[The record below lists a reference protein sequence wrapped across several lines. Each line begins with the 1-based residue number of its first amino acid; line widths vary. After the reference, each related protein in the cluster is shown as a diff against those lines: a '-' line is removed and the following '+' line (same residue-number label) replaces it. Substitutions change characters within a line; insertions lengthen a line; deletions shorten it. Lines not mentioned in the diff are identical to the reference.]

1 MRRTTLWLSILT
13 SATLTTVACG
23 DDDGAGSGGVDA
35 TSSSSSAGG
44 SGGDGGSGVTSSS
57 SSAGGNGTGGDG
69 AGGDGT
75 GGSGGGHTTPP
86 AGEDWTRDI
95 LSTALEL
102 DLASLTGRATIVLA
116 ASDSTAAS
124 FEIGDLEIASVAD
137 GSGALDH
144 EVSSGRLDVGVPS
157 TGSDATIIIDYT
169 FKPHDN
175 SDGWMP
181 GSGVSLL
188 WPYFCGNLFPCKSNP
203 ADGSRFTMR
212 VTGVPEGMTAVYPE
226 SIPTAAPSY
235 MPAIAVAE
243 FTRLELGTT
252 SGGTRVSVWHLPG
265 QEADAAAGTEH
276 LVEVFDFFETT
287 YGPYPFGD
295 SVGTVSANWGGGD
308 YGGMEH
314 HPFWHLSSGS
324 LYSEEINAHEAA
336 HGWFGNGV
344 RIACW
349 EDFILSE
356 GTATYLAARALEE
369 LGVDTWASYE
379 CSLKSVCDPEAGRN
393 TIALPD
399 TCNEIDILSDPLWSP
414 VPYMKGAFFFREVAE
429 TIGVDALD
437 RALGAF
443 YTANVGKAART
454 QDLLD
459 TIKAATDTAGAEAID
474 ALITLWLRTLEC
486 PVDLS
491 LLCPP

>member
-13 SATLTTVACG
+13 SATLATVACG
-23 DDDGAGSGGVDA
+23 DDDGAGSGGADA
-35 TSSSSSAGG
+35 TSSSSAAGG
-44 SGGDGGSGVTSSS
+44 SGGDGGSGATSSS
-57 SSAGGNGTGGDG
+57 GSAGDGAGGSGGDG
-69 AGGDGT
+69 DGDGAGGSGGDGT
-75 GGSGGGHTTPP
+75 GGAGGGHTTPP

-124 FEIGDLEIASVAD
+124 FEIGDLDIASVAD

-169 FKPHDN
+169 FKPHEDF
-175 SDGWMP
+175 DGWMP
-181 GSGVSLL
+181 GSGVSFL
-188 WPYFCGNLFPCKSNP
+188 WPYFCGNLFPCKSDP
-203 ADGSRFTMR
+203 ADGVRFTMP

-226 SIPTAAPSY
+226 SIPTDAPSY

-243 FTRLELGTT
+243 LTRLELGTT
-252 SGGTRVSVWHLPG
+252 TGGTRVSVWHLPG

-276 LVEVFDFFETT
+276 LVGVFDFLETT

-308 YGGMEH
+308 LGGMEH

-324 LYSEEINAHEAA
+324 LDSEEVNAHEAA

-356 GTATYLAARALEE
+356 GTATYMAARALEE
-369 LGVDTWASYE
+369 LGVDAWASYE
-379 CSLKSVCDPEAGRN
+379 CSSGRSAIRRPAV
-393 TIALPD
+393 TPSR
-399 TCNEIDILSDPLWSP
+399 C
-414 VPYMKGAFFFREVAE
+414 
-429 TIGVDALD
+429 
-437 RALGAF
+437 RAPAMRS
-443 YTANVGKAART
+443 T
-454 QDLLD
+454 
-459 TIKAATDTAGAEAID
+459 
-474 ALITLWLRTLEC
+474 
-486 PVDLS
+486 S
-491 LLCPP
+491 